1 MGPINDRLVGP
12 LSDRLTGLKRALL
25 IVSDAFLQ
33 SGLRCV
39 HCPYQRF
46 FIEEDFDHAGTH
58 LNSLLSLSICL
69 DALQNR
75 LSSAGR
81 AITVMAISNLHPGR
95 AWLAQRYLCSQR
107 ESDPVLALAAIFM
120 SLRNSIKLKILRGQY
135 MIFLYDNR
143 HQAPLKDCFSAF
155 SNFVHAPL
163 CRLLVLGG
171 CEPLAYAKVC
181 LGLLV
186 WGAYGHLQLFSAIR
200 NTDSHRDYSTNEMD
214 FTPMSAHGGLAGYR
228 NLFLHWPANLY
239 FCLVRWVVLKVEK
252 GLIFSGA
259 AHA

>member
-75 LSSAGR
+75 LSSAGI

-120 SLRNSIKLKILRGQY
+120 SLRNSIKLKILRGRY

-171 CEPLAYAKVC
+171 AANRLPMLKYVWVYWSGVPTVIYNSFLLFVIPIIIEIILLTRWILHPCLRTGVWLAI
-181 LGLLV
+181 G
-186 WGAYGHLQLFSAIR
+186 
-200 NTDSHRDYSTNEMD
+200 T
-214 FTPMSAHGGLAGYR
+214 
-228 NLFLHWPANLY
+228 Y
-239 FCLVRWVVLKVEK
+239 FCI
-252 GLIFSGA
+252 GPPICIFAWSGGWSPR
-259 AHA
+259 